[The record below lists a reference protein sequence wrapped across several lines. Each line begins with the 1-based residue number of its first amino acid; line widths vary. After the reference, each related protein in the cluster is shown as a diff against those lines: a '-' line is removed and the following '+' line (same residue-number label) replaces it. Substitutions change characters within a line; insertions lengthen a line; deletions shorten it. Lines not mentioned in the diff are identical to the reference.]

1 MSTVPP
7 ESPWAARRIVLGRTR
22 IHGIRA
28 LPASLPRIRPE
39 RPVNEARSAKPS
51 RGRPS
56 IEWSGLGRAEDN

>member
-7 ESPWAARRIVLGRTR
+7 ESPWAARRIALGRTR

-39 RPVNEARSAKPS
+39 RPGDEAHSAKPS
-51 RGRPS
+51 
-56 IEWSGLGRAEDN
+56 